1 MMEIRTLNLSIKNLE
16 YKNFDF
22 DTSRDFLDVYRE
34 DTKNL
39 NHLFVIHPPALDELN
54 DIVELLETKKGY
66 WFLIVL
72 SSDSKYLPEFLNHDN
87 IWVVS
92 KDISNE
98 NNSEI
103 KKEFDSFYGFLSK
116 VESSRNIKEI
126 KKLINKYIDPTSEL
140 TPKIEQDIA
149 TIKIWQ
155 SMGQTGGEWKSLGC
169 FSDYTLQ
176 EIEQLEYFL
185 GKL

>member
-1 MMEIRTLNLSIKNLE
+1 MEIRTLNLSSKNLE

-22 DTSRDFLDVYRE
+22 DTSRDFLDVYRA

-54 DIVELLETKKGY
+54 DIVELLETKEGY

-98 NNSEI
+98 NSPEI
-103 KKEFDSFYGFLSK
+103 KKKFDSFYGFVSK
-116 VESSRNIKEI
+116 VESAGNIKEI
-126 KKLINKYIDPTSEL
+126 KKLIKKYIDSSPEL

-155 SMGQTGGEWKSLGC
+155 SMGQRDREWKSLAC
-169 FSDYTLQ
+169 FNDYTSK

-185 GKL
+185 GK